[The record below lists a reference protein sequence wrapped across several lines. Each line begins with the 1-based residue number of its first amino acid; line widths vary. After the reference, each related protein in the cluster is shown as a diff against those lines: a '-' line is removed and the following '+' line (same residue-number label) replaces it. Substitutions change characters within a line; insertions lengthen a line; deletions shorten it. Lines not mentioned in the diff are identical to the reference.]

1 MVRSLVTKP
10 KRVVVARAESGEDI
24 LEAIEKAAVDN
35 GIRTGQFSAIGALSK
50 ATLGFFNRETASYQE
65 TTIDNDLEIVSCT
78 GSVSTF
84 EGGTTVHAHIA
95 VADAHGVCYGGHVR
109 KGCKVS
115 VTFEIIFIEMER
127 EIRRK
132 RDRAT
137 GLNLMD
143 I

>member
-10 KRVVVARAESGEDI
+10 KRVVVARAEPGEDI
-24 LEAIEKAAVDN
+24 LEAIERAAADN
-35 GIRTGQFSAIGALSK
+35 GIRTGQFSAIGALAK

-65 TTIDNDLEIVSCT
+65 TTIVNDLEIVSCS
-78 GSVSTF
+78 GSITTF
-84 EGGTTVHAHIA
+84 EGSLIVHAHIV
-95 VADAHGVCYGGHVR
+95 VADAHGLCYGGHVR
-109 KGCKVS
+109 KGCEVS
-115 VTFEIIFIEMER
+115 VTLEISIIEMER

-132 RDRAT
+132 KDKAT